1 MWIQRTMRSKD
12 EQYVDNENQQLSVI
26 LTRRKA
32 CARNMILLSTALTIF
47 DRMYLGQTLNAT
59 ITNIGPTRNLRTAQ
73 PNHTTHQETA
83 HDSAE

>member
-1 MWIQRTMRSKD
+1 MRSKD

-83 HDSAE
+83 QDSAE